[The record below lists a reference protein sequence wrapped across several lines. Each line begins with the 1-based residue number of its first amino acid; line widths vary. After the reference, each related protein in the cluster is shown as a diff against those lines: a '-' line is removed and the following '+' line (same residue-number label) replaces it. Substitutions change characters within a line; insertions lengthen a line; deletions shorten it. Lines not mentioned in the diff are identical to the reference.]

1 MIDIYQEL
9 IEYKTYLLLEKKLS
23 SNTIEAY
30 IRDISGFIEHKSID
44 PESVNLNSIEEYIV
58 HLYDSGLNRTSQA
71 RMISGIR
78 SFFNYLYLYDKISTL
93 PTELVELPKIG
104 RRIPDYLSYEEIEKI
119 IASIDLS
126 QPLSHRNRAIIEV
139 LYGCGLRVSELIE
152 LKISDLFF
160 DDGYIRVIGK
170 GDKQRLVPIGAQ
182 AMKAVNLYRGIRR
195 TSPID
200 TKHQHILFLGNR
212 GKQLTRVMIFTMIK
226 QLVERAEIKKNV
238 SPHTFRH
245 TFASHLIKGG
255 ADIRAVQQ
263 MLGHESIATT
273 EIYTHIDTMQKEQNV
288 EKLFSSDKH

>member
-30 IRDISGFIEHKSID
+30 IRDISGFIEHTLID
-44 PESVNLNSIEEYIV
+44 PESVNLNSIEDYIV

-126 QPLSHRNRAIIEV
+126 QPLSHRNRAIVEV

-170 GDKQRLVPIGAQ
+170 GDKQRLVPIGTQ
-182 AMKAVNLYRGIRR
+182 AMKAVNLYRDIRR
-195 TSPID
+195 TSSID

-226 QLVERAEIKKNV
+226 QLAERAEIKKNV

-273 EIYTHIDTMQKEQNV
+273 EIYTHIDTLQKEQNV

>member
-30 IRDISGFIEHKSID
+30 IRDISGFIEYTSID

-71 RMISGIR
+71 RIISGIR

-126 QPLSHRNRAIIEV
+126 QPLSHRNRAIVEV
-139 LYGCGLRVSELIE
+139 LYGCGLRVSELID

-170 GDKQRLVPIGAQ
+170 GDKQRLIPIGTQ
-182 AMKAVNLYRGIRR
+182 AMKAVNLYRDIRR

-226 QLVERAEIKKNV
+226 QMAERAEIKKNV

>member
-182 AMKAVNLYRGIRR
+182 AMKAVNLYRDIRR